1 MDTSKVKVFWT
12 TPAYVDY
19 NWTVRGDLD
28 REVVTR
34 LTKAFLSLDY
44 NNPEH
49 RPILELQRAKSYVL
63 AREEDF
69 AGIEDAAKAAGL
81 LK

>member
-1 MDTSKVKVFWT
+1 VKVFWT

-28 REVVTR
+28 RQLVSR
-34 LTKAFLSLDY
+34 IARAFLTLDY
-44 NNPEH
+44 NNPDH
-49 RPILELQRAKSYVL
+49 RPILELQRTRGYVI
-63 AREEDF
+63 AQEDDF
-69 AGIEDAAKAAGL
+69 AGIAAAARAAEL